1 MNYAYSGLDACLG
14 SMWTMCDATLGFE
27 TEKVKL
33 TWNWCTLLKRQIGS
47 NRIEFIAYDECHC
60 LSIILHMVLKKNI
73 SLFFPQS
80 YEYEVNPRYRTKS
93 KMNNRRANEKFC
105 SRFVIFIESKFS
117 INREVILR
125 TFIWAHCLD
134 DATIQH
140 RLRRFRMVDK
150 KSRLTHTY

>member
-1 MNYAYSGLDACLG
+1 MSWIDVNNVRRNA
-14 SMWTMCDATLGFE
+14 WF
-27 TEKVKL
+27 
-33 TWNWCTLLKRQIGS
+33 WNWKGEVDLKLMHAFKAS
-47 NRIEFIAYDECHC
+47 DRIESDRIHCIRWMSLSQYYLAYG
-60 LSIILHMVLKKNI
+60 LKKNI